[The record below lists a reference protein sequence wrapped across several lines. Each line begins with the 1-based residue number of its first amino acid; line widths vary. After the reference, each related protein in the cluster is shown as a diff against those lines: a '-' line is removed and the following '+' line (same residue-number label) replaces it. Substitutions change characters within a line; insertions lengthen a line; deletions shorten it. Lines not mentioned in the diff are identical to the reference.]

1 VRASI
6 DMVRIYREV
15 LRILHDAEISEM
27 EPSSDKLQLN
37 SAMMAFRNRIWLYET
52 SEKTP
57 EQIVEEI
64 FNGLRGPKKKIIE
77 LKRD

>member
-1 VRASI
+1 
-6 DMVRIYREV
+6 M
-15 LRILHDAEISEM
+15 LRLRT
-27 EPSSDKLQLN
+27 KLQLN